1 MYIIEKLLQDYPQ
14 HKEDI
19 ENFDL
24 FLHRSFKNPESF
36 AIVEKDNYKW
46 VDAGFKYKDTD
57 KSESV
62 KNFAYYETSF
72 SFDKDFLAQFVDDI
86 DITNMTVDEI
96 RKYLMKEDY
105 DEEHDNELKEKLGL

>member
-19 ENFDL
+19 EHFDM
-24 FLHRSFKNPESF
+24 FLHRSFKSPESF
-36 AIVEKDNYKW
+36 ALVEKDNYKW
-46 VDAGFKYKDTD
+46 IDAGFKYKDTN

-72 SFDKDFLAQFVDDI
+72 SFDKDFLAQFVDNM

-96 RKYLMKEDY
+96 LKYLMKEDY
-105 DEEHDNELKEKLGL
+105 DEEHDKELKKKLGL

>member
-19 ENFDL
+19 EHFDM
-24 FLHRSFKNPESF
+24 FLHRSFKSPESF
-36 AIVEKDNYKW
+36 ALVEKNNYKW
-46 VDAGFKYKDTD
+46 VDAGFKYKDTN

-72 SFDKDFLAQFVDDI
+72 GFDKDFLAQFAGDV
-86 DITNMTVDEI
+86 DITNMTVDEV
-96 RKYLMKEDY
+96 RKFLMKEDY
-105 DEEHDNELKEKLGL
+105 DEEHEMELKKKLGL